1 MTQKARIQTKSDR
14 RSLTREKII
23 DAAIEVV
30 AEQGARRFSLDAVAD
45 RAGVS
50 KGGLLYNFP
59 SKSDLMKAMVARHV
73 DGFSA
78 QLEQT
83 LAVLQGDGRPNAFA
97 RAYLSTFRDHICQKG
112 RPPAGFLA
120 AIAEEPGLLDPVREK
135 NAAYLAEIRSTSE
148 NANLAMMGFLAVEG
162 IRHMRLF
169 DTSPLEL
176 EELLTVVDG
185 LLARLAEDAR
195 AG

>member
-1 MTQKARIQTKSDR
+1 MTQKAQVRKRPDR
-14 RSLTREKII
+14 RTSTREKII
-23 DAAIEVV
+23 NAAIEVV
-30 AEQGARRFSLDAVAD
+30 AEQGAKRFSLDAVAE
-45 RAGVS
+45 RAGIS

-78 QLEQT
+78 HLEDA
-83 LAVLQGDGRPNAFA
+83 LATVREDGRPNAFA

-135 NAAYLAEIRSTSE
+135 NAAYLAQLRLESE
-148 NANLAMMGFLAVEG
+148 DSQLALVAFLAVEG

-169 DTSPLEL
+169 DTSPLEMDQMTSL
-176 EELLTVVDG
+176 IDG
-185 LLARLAEDAR
+185 LLARLAAPV
-195 AG
+195 GKS